1 MQKRAEGVVYG
12 RILHVLFPISGFFL
26 FNLQGNFVIKCV
38 RILCDLSMI
47 EYFSEFKDSLQ
58 D

>member
-12 RILHVLFPISGFFL
+12 RILLFPISGFFL